1 MVYTNEER
9 IDRIC
14 DREACVQLINR
25 HSIYYSNDQ
34 RRQEL
39 SDLWVRRPEHQKTA
53 ALGYNNGWYVGLEEI
68 ARHYVAE
75 REDQL
80 YERLAPYCADGCVE
94 SCRSNLGLG
103 ASAMHTSTTPL
114 VYLADDG
121 KTARYQGYQL
131 GYQSVGRPDGTAES
145 FLEFG
150 LLYADLLK
158 EEGEWKIWHLVMEH
172 DHTVEVGTAYSD
184 VPVRRPD
191 AEDPLA
197 RDYGAP
203 TIGRTVYNP
212 LFGWEYVW
220 QDMPRPYETYRDS
233 EGYGPGGNLG
243 KPYYERERR

>member
-1 MVYTNEER
+1 MIYTNEER

-25 HSIYYSNDQ
+25 HSVYYSNDQ
-34 RRQEL
+34 RREEL
-39 SDLWVRRPEHQKTA
+39 NDLWVRRPENRKTA
-53 ALGYNNGWYVGLEEI
+53 ALGYNNGWYVGMEEI
-68 ARHYVAE
+68 ARHYVVE
-75 REDQL
+75 REAQL
-80 YERLAPYCADGCVE
+80 YERLEPYCAEGKAE
-94 SCRSNLGLG
+94 SCRTNLGLG
-103 ASAMHTSTTPL
+103 ASAMHTATTPL
-114 VYLADDG
+114 VYIADDG

-150 LLYADLLK
+150 LLYADLIR
-158 EEGEWKIWHLVMEH
+158 EEGEWKLWHLVMEH
-172 DHTVEVGTAYSD
+172 DHTVEVGTAYAD

-197 RDYGAP
+197 RDYGRP
-203 TIGRTVYNP
+203 TVQRTVYNP

-220 QDMPRPYETYRDS
+220 QDMPRPYDSYRPS
-233 EGYGPGGNLG
+233 ESYGPEGMLG